1 MYSMLKRMRQDFNVY
16 VGAET
21 GVLKGLHL
29 NQKAVINKNFN
40 NLQSLERGHEITS
53 MIWGNEEQN
62 EIMMG
67 LHNQT
72 IRVFDVGIKAF
83 TSSRELKVG
92 EGPIVSLAKWNDVTI
107 SAVKSGQVT
116 VWHGDGAKEINALKS
131 GEFLSRMRQDPQSP
145 NLIATGGKENDLQ
158 LWDLNIPDEPIF
170 TAKNIKPDML
180 QLRVPVWVSD
190 MTFLPEPNCIALATR
205 HCHVRMYDHKRQRRP
220 VVNFEWEESPL
231 TCITP
236 VADKSQVVVGTAHGR
251 MGRFDLRMNKPE
263 QPVGIYKSFAGAVRD
278 LVVHPHLPLVFS
290 VALDRFLRVHHLET
304 GKLIHKEYLKSRLNR
319 VLVRDDFEEGD
330 LIPSTEKPK
339 REWMKRRKVIEE
351 ELDYDPSEGGVEKLR
366 KIEDD
371 EVW

>member
-1 MYSMLKRMRQDFNVY
+1 MHSMLKRMRQDFNVY

-40 NLQSLERGHEITS
+40 NLQSLERGQEITS
-53 MIWGNEEQN
+53 MIWGNEEQE

-83 TSSRELKVG
+83 TSSREIKVG
-92 EGPIVSLAKWNDVTI
+92 EGPIVSLAKWNEFTL
-107 SAVKSGQVT
+107 ALP
-116 VWHGDGAKEINALKS
+116 HEINL
-131 GEFLSRMRQDPQSP
+131 FQ
-145 NLIATGGKENDLQ
+145 
-158 LWDLNIPDEPIF
+158 
-170 TAKNIKPDML
+170 IKPDMV

-190 MTFLPEPNCIALATR
+190 MTFLKEPNCIALATR

-220 VVNFEWEESPL
+220 VVNFEWEESPF
-231 TCITP
+231 TSITS

-251 MGRFDLRMNKPE
+251 MGCFDLRMNKPE
-263 QPVGIYKSFAGAVRD
+263 HPVRIFKSFAGAVRD
-278 LVVHPHLPLVFS
+278 IVVHPHLPLVFS

-304 GKLIHKEYLKSRLNR
+304 GKLIHKEYLKSRLNC

-330 LIPSTEKPK
+330 LLPTREKPK
-339 REWMKRRKVIEE
+339 RKWMERNKEIEE
-351 ELDYDPSEGGVEKLR
+351 ELEYDSSEESCEKIR